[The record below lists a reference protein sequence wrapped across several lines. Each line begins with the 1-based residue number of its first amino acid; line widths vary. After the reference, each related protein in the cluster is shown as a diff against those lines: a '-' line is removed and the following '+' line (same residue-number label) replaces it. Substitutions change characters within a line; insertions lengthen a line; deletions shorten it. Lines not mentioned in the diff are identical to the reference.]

1 MSQASATP
9 RTIAQ
14 LAAMGIGDASNAVTA
29 SGAANLLY
37 YQNSLENIGQQFERE
52 AGRHLQTSVEVPRH
66 PTGMRYCGDG
76 TEECTDFQAQQDPF
90 YNPPNEWSAQTGQ
103 FRAPK
108 ISEIPIV
115 NVGNNNNGRQP
126 QPQPQPQQAQRG
138 GGGGG
143 GGGGG
148 DGTGTGTTRFRD
160 SDNRSVYVPS
170 AQTYGGETAI
180 VRESNGSNLCPPT
193 DACAAG
199 MLIGA
204 NIVSQDG
211 GVYSHRKLNMTR
223 EPGTRVDEVYVQR
236 AAVGDYATSNAAGNV
251 QHHTQPYG
259 NYAPALYDSPTL
271 DSERRISTGVMMNAW
286 TGQMYETFESDLPP
300 PNTDKSLTPG
310 QFERTNPKL
319 VAMKGGRDPNRDYQ
333 SKRELC
339 QRIPGDDGGGN
350 VFGDALY
357 ADRRRE
363 NMQQRANR
371 TVFMNRGGDVSVQ
384 AAWDRKP
391 VGFVGYQRAYNFM
404 PYLRPTQTLDLEGWV
419 GPVTPQGIMPNI
431 AMSNAQKSGGDDPYR
446 IVAAVTYKGT
456 DLSDCPHN
464 GNVDTSFGDN
474 VGFQGAILPTQKTL
488 MSQQFPT
495 LNAGGQA
502 DTGQALQFQGALTG
516 TQKTLMSQQFPTLN
530 AGGQSDTGQALQFQG
545 KLIGTQ
551 KTLMQQSFATLDAS
565 GKDDTGGGLR
575 FQGDVRETTKYM
587 LGEAQY
593 PTLNAALPNAGMT
606 GVFEH
611 GAVSIHNF
619 RGNNDAEYFHIPFSQ
634 VPLGSEGAA
643 WAPTAKSQR
652 DTKRRTE
659 QSSARPGVYSD
670 NNPRWI
676 SELSTPCVSKGERQ
690 STYARS
696 HQTRF
701 GSIVGSDQLCCCAK
715 YKY

>member
-1 MSQASATP
+1 MSQAAATP

-29 SGAANLLY
+29 SGSANLLY

-76 TEECTDFQAQQDPF
+76 TEECTDFQAQQDPY

-115 NVGNNNNGRQP
+115 NVNNNNNNGRQS
-126 QPQPQPQQAQRG
+126 QPQPQPQRSDA
-138 GGGGG
+138 
-143 GGGGG
+143 
-148 DGTGTGTTRFRD
+148 TTRFRD
-160 SDNRSVYVPS
+160 SDTRAGNVYVPS
-170 AQTYGGETAI
+170 PQTYGGETAI

-193 DACAAG
+193 DACATG

-223 EPGTRVDEVYVQR
+223 EPGTRIDEVYVQR
-236 AAVGDYATSNAAGNV
+236 AAVGDYATSNAAANV

-271 DSERRISTGVMMNAW
+271 DSDRRISTGVMMNAW
-286 TGQMYETFESDLPP
+286 TGQLHETFESDLPP

-339 QRIPGDDGGGN
+339 QRIPGDDGGGS

-363 NMQQRANR
+363 EMQQRANR

-391 VGFVGYQRAYNFM
+391 VGYVGWQRAYNFF
-404 PYLRPTQTLDLEGWV
+404 PYLPPTQTLDLEGWV

-431 AMSNAQKSGGDDPYR
+431 AMSNAQKNGGDDPYR

-456 DLSDCPHN
+456 DLSECPHN
-464 GNVDTSFGDN
+464 GNVDTSFGNN
-474 VGFQGAILPTQKTL
+474 VGFQGAILPTQKNL
-488 MSQQFPT
+488 MDKSYPT

-502 DTGQALQFQGALTG
+502 DTGQALQFQGKLTS
-516 TQKTLMSQQFPTLN
+516 TQKTLMSQQYPTLN

-551 KTLMQQSFATLDAS
+551 KTLMQSSFPTLDAS

-587 LGEAQY
+587 VMEAQY

-611 GAVSIHNF
+611 GAVAIHNH
-619 RGNNDAEYFHIPFSQ
+619 RGNGDEQYWHIPVSQ
-634 VPLGSEGAA
+634 VPVGGSEGAA
-643 WAPTAKSQR
+643 WAPMSKSQR
-652 DTKRRTE
+652 DTKRTTE
-659 QSSARPGVYSD
+659 QSSARPGEYSA

-701 GSIVGSDQLCCCAK
+701 GSIVGSD
-715 YKY
+715 